1 MRVALDIK
9 NLSKLKE
16 PTTNDVI
23 IYDGHKWY
31 VTTKDDILKEANALL
46 SKCQLELEQI
56 KKENL
61 DFKQQ
66 TSKDIVELTET
77 VKKLL
82 ELKGENL

>member
-1 MRVALDIK
+1 MRIALDIK

-31 VTTKDDILKEANALL
+31 VTTKDDILREANTLL
-46 SKCQLELEQI
+46 AKCRSDLEQI
-56 KKENL
+56 KKENIE
-61 DFKQQ
+61 FKQQ
-66 TSKDIVELTET
+66 TSKNIVELSET
-77 VKKLL
+77 VKKIL